1 LEKFVM
7 SKTTTAHWRGV
18 TALTTQ
24 EPQPAEVAA
33 DLETV
38 DVEVIVPAWNEE
50 ARLEKTLRSLTQHLA
65 RQPWSSAVVVVDN
78 GCVDRT
84 ADVVRA
90 VAADSPVPVQLLGC
104 VEPGKGAA
112 IRRGVLRSRATVI
125 GFQDADLATP
135 LDALAPAIRALT
147 DGADIVV
154 ASRRCPGGRIQD
166 PQPALRR
173 LGGDMFHYLTG
184 KVVPGIHD
192 TQCGFKFLRGDV
204 ARALFA
210 ELATDGFAFDV
221 ELLARAQARGLRIAE
236 IPVTWVSQD
245 GSTFRMSRDGRRA
258 YLDLFR
264 LWRSVLAKEFGTGGA
279 HLERA

>member
-1 LEKFVM
+1 MFV
-7 SKTTTAHWRGV
+7 THEATGACWPGV
-18 TALTTQ
+18 TAPRTQ
-24 EPQPAEVAA
+24 HHEGAG
-33 DLETV
+33 DLDVVV

-50 ARLEKTLRSLTQHLA
+50 ARLENTLRSLTRHLA
-65 RQPWSSAVVVVDN
+65 GQPWSSAVVVVDN

-84 ADVVRA
+84 ADVVRT
-90 VAADSPVPVQLLGC
+90 VAAGSPVAVHLFGC

-112 IRRGVLRSRATVI
+112 IRRGVLRSRAKVV

-135 LDALAPAIRALT
+135 LEALAPAIRALA
-147 DGADIVV
+147 DGADVVV

-173 LGGDMFHYLTG
+173 LGGDLFHYLTG

-204 ARALFA
+204 ARELFA
-210 ELATDGFAFDV
+210 DLGTDGFAFDV

-236 IPVTWVSQD
+236 LPVTWVSQD
-245 GSTFRMSRDGRRA
+245 GSTFKMSRDGRRA

-264 LWRSVLAKEFGTGGA
+264 LWRSAQAGELA
-279 HLERA
+279 